1 MSIEEKL
8 TMIAE
13 NEPKVYDA
21 GYKAGADALHK
32 AFCDI
37 FQNGGK
43 RTNYSRAFYGE
54 GWTDKTFKPTY
65 NMQPVNA
72 YYMFACSCINANLA
86 KLLRTLGVTLDLSK
100 ASNIETCFAETDF
113 QRVGIIDT
121 TSAETLTKLFLN
133 SKRLIEINKLI
144 LKEDGSQTF
153 TRAFKGLTALTTINV
168 SGAIGGSTFD
178 ISDATKLSKASIV
191 SIINAVSTTQNVKI
205 TLPWWAVIQA
215 FGSTSNAEW
224 LALINTRPKCTVSL
238 A

>member
-1 MSIEEKL
+1 MSIADKL
-8 TMIAE
+8 TTIAE

-100 ASNIETCFAETDF
+100 ATYIEACFAETDF

-153 TRAFKGLTALTTINV
+153 STTFGGCTQLKNLNIEGV
-168 SGAIGGSTFD
+168 IGTTLSL
-178 ISDATKLSKASIV
+178 SASPLSKASIESV
-191 SIINAVSTTQNVKI
+191 IGAVSEAKAVKL
-205 TLPWWAVIQA
+205 TLNKSAVVSA